1 MASKEVMDRLHG
13 FLAHVSI
20 TLGQTQGK
28 TCLPLPPDDAFSS
41 NISTK
46 DRIHLLEGAVIT
58 WTKQIKNVLKQDP
71 EGLLKAGLHPTPD
84 KEVEFWKDKA
94 SNLNAIFEQLQS
106 ERIRRVLQFLDQAKS
121 TYCTPFAKLCKE
133 VFTARLEA
141 NDNVKYL
148 RTLEGWFDRLNNAD
162 EFPALRELFKPMLH
176 ILLLIWKN
184 SKYYNTPARLVVL
197 IREIC
202 NALIEQA
209 CQYVSGRQVFELIA
223 NEEATEAVS
232 KLKTT
237 LDVCGAF
244 KATYFDYKSTAN
256 AECPKNPWRIQ
267 NNALFMRL
275 DAFMERCHDIL
286 HLTETIMQFSRLSKI
301 EIGGTKGKT
310 LTNSVKQIHTDFER
324 AVDLFK
330 AVPYDIMDV
339 GKKEFDDDFYDFR
352 CRIKELERRLGSIL
366 TQGFDD
372 CATIYGRFKLL
383 DSFEGLLERPI
394 IQDEL
399 ERKHIALVQAYGQ
412 DLKAVQELFL
422 TERDNPPIA
431 RNLPPIAGALTW
443 CRGLKERIQEPMSK
457 LETLNKSIMERE
469 EAKEVTKVYST
480 IISSLEDYEHQKI
493 EEWGS
498 DVERSSAAKLKLPLL
513 TRVADSSGRPLL
525 RVNFDPALVR
535 LLREVKYFLLLKL
548 EVPTSALEIYNKG
561 ETYRQQTGNLEIIV
575 HMYNRIM
582 TQLLPVEAPLLRAQ
596 LGKIDEMLQAGIKD
610 LNWRSGAAIDEF
622 ITNTQAVVKD
632 AHDVLFELKDNL
644 GGVQENLDV
653 WSKEPMLVRKSKPVA
668 PEELSSL
675 FKMQKKSKFDAI
687 KKGGKEIE
695 RMLKAS
701 HAIMKVSKTH
711 PNWKAYVDFV
721 NGIVVDG
728 LAKSIA
734 SSLEYLVDN
743 INPDNSAKPMLTIQ
757 LDLTA
762 QVSRFIPD
770 VGPHVP
776 EYSGLKGL
784 VQGWVDAFYQM
795 STILRRIDDGEGSY
809 VKEMV
814 DDLNIRRLLALVH
827 ARMEEEERLLLEYKG
842 KFDAYSHLWTDDM
855 RSTFNNFLKTAYLEY
870 VVDEKKTLKL
880 KEEVVKEEE
889 ENDEA
894 KEEGEDDHETVNVKL
909 PNLKKFDEA
918 ISHYRH
924 LRHEVDQLK
933 SPARVGWVLVDSD
946 PMKDALGT
954 WLAKYANM
962 YTQYLSNYVV
972 DTLKEVEHFMVDV
985 DSGLQVTVEEGEAG
999 KENLKKCMGYIR
1011 DVKRREKTHTQQALF
1026 GPLHTTISTLKKHG
1040 VAVDAKIGE
1049 PPMPVVEYLDNF
1061 AHALACHAQQDHVQ
1075 DGGNPAAAAAGG

>member
-1 MASKEVMDRLHG
+1 
-13 FLAHVSI
+13 
-20 TLGQTQGK
+20 
-28 TCLPLPPDDAFSS
+28 
-41 NISTK
+41 
-46 DRIHLLEGAVIT
+46 
-58 WTKQIKNVLKQDP
+58 
-71 EGLLKAGLHPTPD
+71 
-84 KEVEFWKDKA
+84 
-94 SNLNAIFEQLQS
+94 
-106 ERIRRVLQFLDQAKS
+106 
-121 TYCTPFAKLCKE
+121 
-133 VFTARLEA
+133 
-141 NDNVKYL
+141 
-148 RTLEGWFDRLNNAD
+148 
-162 EFPALRELFKPMLH
+162 
-176 ILLLIWKN
+176 
-184 SKYYNTPARLVVL
+184 
-197 IREIC
+197 
-202 NALIEQA
+202 
-209 CQYVSGRQVFELIA
+209 
-223 NEEATEAVS
+223 
-232 KLKTT
+232 
-237 LDVCGAF
+237 
-244 KATYFDYKSTAN
+244 
-256 AECPKNPWRIQ
+256 
-267 NNALFMRL
+267 
-275 DAFMERCHDIL
+275 
-286 HLTETIMQFSRLSKI
+286 
-301 EIGGTKGKT
+301 
-310 LTNSVKQIHTDFER
+310 
-324 AVDLFK
+324 
-330 AVPYDIMDV
+330 
-339 GKKEFDDDFYDFR
+339 
-352 CRIKELERRLGSIL
+352 
-366 TQGFDD
+366 
-372 CATIYGRFKLL
+372 
-383 DSFEGLLERPI
+383 
-394 IQDEL
+394 
-399 ERKHIALVQAYGQ
+399 
-412 DLKAVQELFL
+412 
-422 TERDNPPIA
+422 
-431 RNLPPIAGALTW
+431 
-443 CRGLKERIQEPMSK
+443 
-457 LETLNKSIMERE
+457 
-469 EAKEVTKVYST
+469 
-480 IISSLEDYEHQKI
+480 
-493 EEWGS
+493 
-498 DVERSSAAKLKLPLL
+498 
-513 TRVADSSGRPLL
+513 
-525 RVNFDPALVR
+525 
-535 LLREVKYFLLLKL
+535 
-548 EVPTSALEIYNKG
+548 
-561 ETYRQQTGNLEIIV
+561 
-575 HMYNRIM
+575 
-582 TQLLPVEAPLLRAQ
+582 
-596 LGKIDEMLQAGIKD
+596 
-610 LNWRSGAAIDEF
+610 
-622 ITNTQAVVKD
+622 
-632 AHDVLFELKDNL
+632 
-644 GGVQENLDV
+644 
-653 WSKEPMLVRKSKPVA
+653 
-668 PEELSSL
+668 
-675 FKMQKKSKFDAI
+675 
-687 KKGGKEIE
+687 
-695 RMLKAS
+695 
-701 HAIMKVSKTH
+701 MKVSKTH

-1049 PPMPVVEYLDNF
+1049 PPMPVVEYLDNLPMRW
-1061 AHALACHAQQDHVQ
+1061 HATHSKTMSKMEEILPLQQQEAESIKAEQEATFQAMRSFRHDFRANAPFTYDGKPDGAYKIMDNYIKQLKEMAQRATELNHMEELFELKVTQYPELNNTRQELQLLKMLWDFKGMVESTYDDWKSALWTELDTESMESENKNLQ
-1075 DGGNPAAAAAGG
+1075 QAIKKMGDSNANMKGWQVYRDIVSLVDNMN